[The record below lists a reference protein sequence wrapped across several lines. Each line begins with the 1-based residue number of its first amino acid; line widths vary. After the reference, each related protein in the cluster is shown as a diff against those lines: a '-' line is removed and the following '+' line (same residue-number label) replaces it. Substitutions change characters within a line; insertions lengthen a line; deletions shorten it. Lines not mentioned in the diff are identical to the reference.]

1 MNRTAPSKIAD
12 FGKEKRRRKCKG
24 EIFVA
29 EIPPSLTS
37 SWRICNKFD
46 FSNHEEINFLREHR
60 CGGTCLHAQI
70 QTVAAEDS
78 EGIREQA
85 VAAAPVEISCVRS
98 APVRSSQR
106 DEQVRPF
113 GK

>member
-1 MNRTAPSKIAD
+1 MSRTALGKIAD

-46 FSNHEEINFLREHR
+46 FSNYEEINLLREQR
-60 CGGTCLHAQI
+60 CCDTSSHANL
-70 QTVAAEDS
+70 D
-78 EGIREQA
+78 G
-85 VAAAPVEISCVRS
+85 C
-98 APVRSSQR
+98 
-106 DEQVRPF
+106 
-113 GK
+113 G